1 MGEIFDEEVI
11 SEKIFFS
18 DICVSPGNVGLT
30 AIHSLTYGTPVLTHD
45 NFNFQMPEAEAIKEN
60 ISGIFFRIDNANDLS
75 KKIETFKKS
84 NFNKTKVREIV
95 LSKYNPIYQKTIFDK
110 IILQ

>member
-1 MGEIFDEEVI
+1 MIFQ
-11 SEKIFFS
+11 KI
-18 DICVSPGNVGLT
+18 
-30 AIHSLTYGTPVLTHD
+30 
-45 NFNFQMPEAEAIKEN
+45 K
-60 ISGIFFRIDNANDLS
+60 
-75 KKIETFKKS
+75 TFKKS